1 MKLNE
6 LIEQLTALKMEGD
19 TEVVVVVRNK
29 QGKYEDTLDIDKDG
43 VDWDWISNKE
53 HTDMKKAI
61 TIDVTR

>member
-53 HTDMKKAI
+53 HTDMKKTI